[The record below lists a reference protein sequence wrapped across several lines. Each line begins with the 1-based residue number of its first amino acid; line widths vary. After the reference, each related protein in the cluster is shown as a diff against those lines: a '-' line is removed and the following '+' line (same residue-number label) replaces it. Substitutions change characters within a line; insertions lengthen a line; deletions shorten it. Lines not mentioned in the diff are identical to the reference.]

1 MSRDLRPI
9 LAGWDHEP
17 GELQVRIIAG
27 DDGNDQLQLRLDLG
41 VLQMELHG
49 RPDGRRPHG
58 LESLLDHHESQS
70 RAFDAAEDAYTLDPS
85 DCEELMREGVQ
96 YYHRYVALFH
106 LGRNDLVVRDT
117 DRNLR
122 LFAFVR
128 SHTSRRR
135 DTLAFDQY
143 RPYVT
148 MMRTRAMVQQAIDR
162 GEHIAAI
169 ASIDEGIA
177 GIESFFREYEQEEHL
192 ADSQEL
198 TFLRDLR
205 RTIESEREVT
215 PEDRVEEQL
224 RNAVAREDYEEAAR
238 LRDQLGRLRAA
249 GSPRPFPDP
258 ASR

>member
-1 MSRDLRPI
+1 
-9 LAGWDHEP
+9 
-17 GELQVRIIAG
+17 
-27 DDGNDQLQLRLDLG
+27 
-41 VLQMELHG
+41 
-49 RPDGRRPHG
+49 
-58 LESLLDHHESQS
+58 
-70 RAFDAAEDAYTLDPS
+70 
-85 DCEELMREGVQ
+85 MREGVQ
-96 YYHRYVALFH
+96 YYHRYVALFN

-128 SHTSRRR
+128 SHTTRRR
-135 DTLAFDQY
+135 DKLAFDQY

-148 MMRTRAMVQQAIDR
+148 MMRTRALVQESLER
-162 GEHIAAI
+162 GEHHAAI
-169 ASIDEGIA
+169 ARIDEGIA
-177 GIESFFREYEQEEHL
+177 GIESFYREYEQEERL

-205 RTIESEREVT
+205 QNVESERLVT

-249 GSPRPFPDP
+249 GAPRPFRDP